1 MSRIGSIPCSFS
13 ESLAPRFRTLSS
25 FSEWGCPLATFILLW
40 EVEEGGLA
48 PAAYGGPSVERRGL
62 LSRPVGGWAAL
73 RQTFIILACH
83 VAHDISRAP
92 AQGREAVAMANGVFF
107 MNLEKALGIWWEPGV
122 QRRLMPIGSPM
133 ARFRTPSA
141 SHSANEPSQQ

>member
-1 MSRIGSIPCSFS
+1 MNSRLRPAVGRLLNDARY
-13 ESLAPRFRTLSS
+13 SLAP
-25 FSEWGCPLATFILLW
+25 
-40 EVEEGGLA
+40 EGGWD
-48 PAAYGGPSVERRGL
+48 V
-62 LSRPVGGWAAL
+62 L
-73 RQTFIILACH
+73 RQVLIMLACY
-83 VAHDISRAP
+83 VAYDISRAL